1 MTEQSRIGSL
11 GSLDLS
17 RHTASQ
23 FPISAAFL
31 FALQGIR
38 LRLGRMLL
46 VFMGISLAMAFTGS
60 LLATDVLYRHIPAQ
74 AVGGQQSAEAFRW
87 MWVAVALL
95 ISTSGTLNAIL
106 MSVTERIK
114 EIGTLKCLGA
124 KSIHII
130 EIFVF
135 ESALLGLLGGLVGGL
150 VGYLFAIANFL
161 LNIGSRYLSVA
172 SLLEASWVILLC
184 LGISAGLALL
194 ASIIPVLV
202 AARIEPASA
211 MRYEV

>member
-1 MTEQSRIGSL
+1 MEG
-11 GSLDLS
+11 
-17 RHTASQ
+17 SQ
-23 FPISAAFL
+23 FPVTSAFV

-38 LRLGRMLL
+38 LRLGRMIL
-46 VFMGISLAMAFTGS
+46 VFMGISLSMAFTGS
-60 LLATDVLYRHIPAQ
+60 LLATDLLYRQLPA
-74 AVGGQQSAEAFRW
+74 ATTGSSPDAAGSFRW

-124 KSIHII
+124 KSIHIV
-130 EIFVF
+130 EIFFF
-135 ESALLGLLGGLVGGL
+135 ESVLLGLLGGLMGGII
-150 VGYLFAIANFL
+150 GYGFAVLSFAV
-161 LNIGSRYLSVA
+161 NISSRYLSGAV
-172 SLLEASWVILLC
+172 LLDVSQVILWC
-184 LGISAGLALL
+184 VGISMGLALL
-194 ASIIPVLV
+194 SSIIPVLV